1 MERLFGF
8 KGSFIHY
15 ILFSLFFLAL
25 FNSPLVGVSFYV
37 LLFCLFSILICWKK
51 TYFDRTSVY
60 LLLFSISYPLVLC
73 MNTGKFNPHYLL
85 YLIAPITFYVWG
97 QYIVT
102 KINNQKGLLNFILLV
117 LFFFAAQTYIIT
129 IEDVKEMGLINP
141 MRAMLREGD
150 EEAMINATLFGL
162 NVSLGLSGLAIFMA
176 LKNKF
181 GSIRGFLF
189 LCVFLLSLLT
199 VIHLVNRTG
208 IVVAVVCTLC
218 SYFFSIRK
226 SGTILNAI
234 LQSFLIMAIV
244 LFLISIF
251 SKNGFDIIE
260 AYTNRLSTENSS
272 ISDYGGRS
280 WRWVDAMG
288 RLFTNPFGW
297 NNDVEYSFVHNL
309 WLDVA
314 MFGGIFPF
322 IFIVCATIRSL
333 KQLFQLMKL
342 KNDIIANIIFSLSV
356 CFILSSFVE
365 PVLVGFDLYFYLY
378 CMIWGIQK
386 KYIEYTESGIILFNE

>member
-73 MNTGKFNPHYLL
+73 MNTGKFNTHYLL

-117 LFFFAAQTYIIT
+117 LFFFAVQTYIIT

-141 MRAMLREGD
+141 MRAMFREGD

-181 GSIRGFLF
+181 GSIRGYLF
-189 LCVFLLSLLT
+189 LCVFLLSLLS

-208 IVVAVVCTLC
+208 IVVAVFCTFC
-218 SYFFSIRK
+218 SYLYNVRNNKNVLSAIWKILFITVVVIIILSMFSD
-226 SGTILNAI
+226 
-234 LQSFLIMAIV
+234 
-244 LFLISIF
+244 
-251 SKNGFDIIE
+251 NGFDIIE
-260 AYTNRLSTENSS
+260 AYTNRSSSENTS

-297 NNDVEYSFVHNL
+297 NNDVKYNFVHNL

-314 MFGGIFPF
+314 MFGGIIPF
-322 IFIVCATIRSL
+322 FFIVCATIRSL
-333 KQLFQLMKL
+333 KQLFQLMKHN
-342 KNDIIANIIFSLSV
+342 NDIIVKSIFSLSI

-365 PVLVGFDLYFYLY
+365 PVMVGFDPYFYLY

-386 KYIEYTESGIILFNE
+386 KYIEYSKSGKFLFNE

>member
-1 MERLFGF
+1 MERLFGS
-8 KGSFIHY
+8 KGSFVHY

-37 LLFCLFSILICWKK
+37 LLFCLFSILICWEK
-51 TYFDRTSVY
+51 TYFDKTSVY

-73 MNTGKFNPHYLL
+73 MNTGKLNPHYLL
-85 YLIAPITFYVWG
+85 YLIAPIAFYVWG

-102 KINNQKGLLNFILLV
+102 KINNQRGLLNFLLLV
-117 LFFFAAQTYIIT
+117 LIFFAAQTYIIT
-129 IEDVKEMGLINP
+129 IEDVKEIGLINP
-141 MRAMLREGD
+141 MRTMLREGD
-150 EEAMINATLFGL
+150 EEAKINATLFGL

-189 LCVFLLSLLT
+189 LGVFLLSLLT

-208 IVVAVVCTLC
+208 IVVAVFCTFC
-218 SYFFSIRK
+218 SYSYSVRK
-226 SGTILNAI
+226 SGKILNAI
-234 LQSFLIMAIV
+234 LKILLIIAFV
-244 LFLISIF
+244 LSVISM
-251 SKNGFDIIE
+251 SSENGFDIIE
-260 AYTNRLSTENSS
+260 AYTDRTIKENTS

-297 NNDVEYSFVHNL
+297 NNDVKYNFVHNL

-314 MFGGIFPF
+314 MFGGIIPF
-322 IFIVCATIRSL
+322 FFIVCATIRSL
-333 KQLFQLMKL
+333 KQLFQLIKFN
-342 KNDIIANIIFSLSV
+342 NDIIVNIIFSLSI

-365 PVLVGFDLYFYLY
+365 PVMVGFDPFFYLY

-386 KYIEYTESGIILFNE
+386 KYIEYTKSGIILFNE

>member
-8 KGSFIHY
+8 KGSFVHY

-37 LLFCLFSILICWKK
+37 LLFCLFSILICWEK
-51 TYFDRTSVY
+51 TYFDKTSVY
-60 LLLFSISYPLVLC
+60 ILLFSISYSLVLC

-117 LFFFAAQTYIIT
+117 LFFFAVQTYIIT
-129 IEDVKEMGLINP
+129 IEDVKEIGLINP
-141 MRAMLREGD
+141 MRTMLREGD

-189 LCVFLLSLLT
+189 LCVLLLSLLT

-218 SYFFSIRK
+218 SYFFRIRK
-226 SGTILNAI
+226 SGKILNATLIIMFTIVIVYFI
-234 LQSFLIMAIV
+234 LSMFLD
-244 LFLISIF
+244 
-251 SKNGFDIIE
+251 NGFDIIE
-260 AYTNRLSTENSS
+260 AYTNRLSTENTS

-280 WRWVDAMG
+280 WRWVDAMA
-288 RLFTNPFGW
+288 RLFTYPFGW
-297 NNDVEYSFVHNL
+297 NNDVKYSFVHNL

-314 MFGGIFPF
+314 MFGGIIPF
-322 IFIVCATIRSL
+322 FFIVCATIRSL
-333 KQLFQLMKL
+333 KQLFQLMKHN
-342 KNDIIANIIFSLSV
+342 NDIIVNSIFSLSI

-365 PVLVGFDLYFYLY
+365 PVMVGFDSFFYLY
-378 CMIWGIQK
+378 CMLWGIQK
-386 KYIEYTESGIILFNE
+386 EYIKDLKLGQILVNE

>member
-51 TYFDRTSVY
+51 TYFDRTAVY
-60 LLLFSISYPLVLC
+60 LLLFSISYTLVLC

-162 NVSLGLSGLAIFMA
+162 NVSLGLSGLANFMA

-181 GSIRGFLF
+181 GSIRRFLF

-260 AYTNRLSTENSS
+260 AYTNRLPILLDGITTLNTVLYT
-272 ISDYGGRS
+272 IYG
-280 WRWVDAMG
+280 WM
-288 RLFTNPFGW
+288 
-297 NNDVEYSFVHNL
+297 
-309 WLDVA
+309 
-314 MFGGIFPF
+314 
-322 IFIVCATIRSL
+322 
-333 KQLFQLMKL
+333 
-342 KNDIIANIIFSLSV
+342 
-356 CFILSSFVE
+356 
-365 PVLVGFDLYFYLY
+365 
-378 CMIWGIQK
+378 
-386 KYIEYTESGIILFNE
+386 

>member
-8 KGSFIHY
+8 KGSFVHY

-37 LLFCLFSILICWKK
+37 LLFCLFSILICWEK
-51 TYFDRTSVY
+51 TYFDKTSVY
-60 LLLFSISYPLVLC
+60 ILLFSISYPLVLC

-117 LFFFAAQTYIIT
+117 LFFFAVQTYIIT
-129 IEDVKEMGLINP
+129 IEDVKEIGLINP
-141 MRAMLREGD
+141 MRTMLREGD

-189 LCVFLLSLLT
+189 LCVLLLSLLT

-218 SYFFSIRK
+218 SYFFRIRK
-226 SGTILNAI
+226 SGKILNATLIIMFTIVIVYFI
-234 LQSFLIMAIV
+234 LSMFLD
-244 LFLISIF
+244 
-251 SKNGFDIIE
+251 NGFDIIE
-260 AYTNRLSTENSS
+260 AYTNRFSTENTS

-280 WRWVDAMG
+280 WRWVDAMA
-288 RLFTNPFGW
+288 RLFTYPFGW
-297 NNDVEYSFVHNL
+297 NNDVKYSFVHNL

-314 MFGGIFPF
+314 MFGGIIPF
-322 IFIVCATIRSL
+322 FFIVCATIRSL
-333 KQLFQLMKL
+333 KQLFQLMKHN
-342 KNDIIANIIFSLSV
+342 NDIIVNSIFSLSI

-365 PVLVGFDLYFYLY
+365 PVMVGFDSFFYLY
-378 CMIWGIQK
+378 CMLWGIQK
-386 KYIEYTESGIILFNE
+386 EYIKDLKLGQILVNE

>member
-1 MERLFGF
+1 MKRLFGF
-8 KGSFIHY
+8 KGSFVHY

-37 LLFCLFSILICWKK
+37 LLFCLFSVLICWTK
-51 TYFDRTSVY
+51 TYFDKTSVY
-60 LLLFSISYPLVLC
+60 LLLFSISYPLILW
-73 MNTGKFNPHYLL
+73 MNSGKFNPHYLL

-102 KINNQKGLLNFILLV
+102 KINNQRGLLNFLLLV
-117 LFFFAAQTYIIT
+117 LIFFAAQTYLIT
-129 IEDVKEMGLINP
+129 IEDVKEIGLINP
-141 MRAMLREGD
+141 MRTMLREGE
-150 EEAMINATLFGL
+150 EEAKINATLFGL

-189 LCVFLLSLLT
+189 LGVFLLSLLT
-199 VIHLVNRTG
+199 VIHLINRTG
-208 IVVAVVCTLC
+208 IVVAVFCTFC
-218 SYFFSIRK
+218 SYIYSVRNNGK
-226 SGTILNAI
+226 ILNAI
-234 LQSFLIMAIV
+234 LKIFLIMAIV
-244 LFLISIF
+244 LFLISLF

-260 AYTNRLSTENSS
+260 AYTNRSSTENTS
-272 ISDYGGRS
+272 ISDYGDRS
-280 WRWVDAMG
+280 WRWLDAMG

-297 NNDVEYSFVHNL
+297 NNEVKYNFVHNL

-314 MFGGIFPF
+314 MFAGIIPF

-333 KQLFQLMKL
+333 KQLFQLMKHN
-342 KNDIIANIIFSLSV
+342 NDIIVHSIFSLSI

-365 PVLVGFDLYFYLY
+365 PVMVGFDPYFYLY